1 MKKSLLILLSLVTT
15 VVVYGQQTPEV
26 VFSRFDLKAYS
37 SLVKSDGWSLRSNFT
52 IKTDRPIKYMKAYYL
67 AVNSVGDAVS
77 DKITSAKKFSTK
89 YTGPFKI
96 GRTLKMVV
104 PFAVWHALKN
114 TAYPYKLELEFMD
127 GTQKDIEINK
137 DNIEF
142 YFPCV
147 EYIDVNDLKD
157 VIASSDMPNLEAK
170 QIEMYFPENEYGESE
185 FSEVI
190 ECSLTKD
197 VLFQNA
203 KKWAVSTFYDYKE
216 VLQFEEPELGRLIV
230 KGLFKPKTLENVI
243 DKESEEFRF
252 TITFDFKD
260 NKYRYRI
267 NGFESHVK
275 AVENYTIVDKLIT
288 PKQRVEYI
296 LQVLREN
303 TSTSNAKA
311 NVQVEFY
318 NMEYDFVVKLIEK
331 MKREIL
337 ALDDF

>member
-1 MKKSLLILLSLVTT
+1 MKRNLLLIFALLTGCFL
-15 VVVYGQQTPEV
+15 YAQEPEV
-26 VFSRFDLKAYS
+26 VFSRFDLKPYS

-52 IKTDRPIKYMKAYYL
+52 IKTSLPIKYMKAYYL

-77 DKITSAKKFSTK
+77 DKITNTKKFSTK
-89 YTGPFKI
+89 YTGPFQK
-96 GRTLKMVV
+96 GKTLKMVV

-137 DNIEF
+137 DNIGS
-142 YFPCV
+142 YFPCI
-147 EYIDVNDLKD
+147 EYLDVNDLKN
-157 VIASSDMPNLEAK
+157 VITSSDTPNLETN
-170 QIEMYFPENEYGESE
+170 QIENYFPDNEYGESE
-185 FSEVI
+185 FTEVI

-197 VLFQNA
+197 VLFQNT

-230 KGLFKPKTLENVI
+230 KGIFKPETLENVI
-243 DKESEEFRF
+243 NKESEEFRF

-260 NKYRYRI
+260 NKYRYKI

-275 AVENYTIVDKLIT
+275 AIENYTIVNKKIT

-296 LQVLREN
+296 HQILEEN
-303 TSTSNAKA
+303 NPTSIAKA
-311 NVQVEFY
+311 NTQMEFY
-318 NMEYDFVVKLIEK
+318 NMEYDFIVKLIEK
-331 MKREIL
+331 MKREIETN
-337 ALDDF
+337 DDF